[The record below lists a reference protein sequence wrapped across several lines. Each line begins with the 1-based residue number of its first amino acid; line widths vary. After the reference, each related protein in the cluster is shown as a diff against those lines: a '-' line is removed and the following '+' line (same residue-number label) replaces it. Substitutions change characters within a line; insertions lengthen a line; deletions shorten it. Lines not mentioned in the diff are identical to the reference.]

1 MGVSPTMIHMDVMGT
16 MGFAVPMIAGAHKIS
31 TCFFLTLAIYIC
43 IYHMFTTFTKIYP
56 YISHIYHMVSMN
68 FQRNS
73 SPWDP
78 GIFPATKLHF

>member
-1 MGVSPTMIHMDVMGT
+1 
-16 MGFAVPMIAGAHKIS
+16 
-31 TCFFLTLAIYIC
+31 
-43 IYHMFTTFTKIYP
+43 
-56 YISHIYHMVSMN
+56 MVSMN